1 MKRASPTWLLA
12 LLLTVCF
19 TLATLFVPR
28 AAWWNDVPRAADW
41 NKGQSQ
47 SDNVFKLLFGE
58 GRKLFANEFFVMA
71 DVYFHSGYYP
81 SIFDRQDTDRDV
93 ADPAHGK
100 ADDSNSTSDD
110 FLGPPPDWIAALERH
125 FIPNRHTHLSA
136 GGPSGHVKFSTTE
149 EILPWLKLATD
160 MNPQYIESYTVGAYW
175 LRRLHMPQ
183 QARDFL
189 FEGLHNNPG
198 NSELLFDLGWLYKE
212 NLHDPNRAGNVWVA
226 ALRCWEAQSADAKT
240 NTESQLVCEEIAM
253 NLAHLEENEGH
264 WPQAIKYLKIVKQ
277 VSPNP
282 DAIQKQIDEARKN
295 QTAKPSPL
303 AARTH

>member
-1 MKRASPTWLLA
+1 MKKIPLGWPLA

-28 AAWWNDVPRAADW
+28 AAWWNAVPRAADW
-41 NKGQSQ
+41 NKGWSQ

-58 GRKLFANEFFVMA
+58 GRRLFANEFFVMA

-110 FLGPPPDWIAALERH
+110 FLGPPPDWIAALDRH
-125 FIPNRHTHLSA
+125 FVPNRHTHLSS
-136 GGPSGHVKFSTTE
+136 GGPSGHVKE
-149 EILPWLKLATD
+149 VEVQEILPWLKLASD
-160 MNPQYIESYTVGAYW
+160 MNPQMIETYTVGAYW
-175 LRRLHMPQ
+175 LSRLHMFA

-198 NSELLFDLGWLYKE
+198 NSELLFDLGSLYNKDF
-212 NLHDPNRAGNVWVA
+212 HDANRARNVWMA
-226 ALRCWEAQSADAKT
+226 GLRCWEAQSPNAKT
-240 NTESQLVCEEIAM
+240 NTEGQLIYEETAM
-253 NLAHLEENEGH
+253 NLANLEKDQGN
-264 WPQAIKYLKIVKQ
+264 WPQAVKYLKIVKQ

-282 DAIQKQIDEARKN
+282 DAIQKQIDEAKKKMAD
-295 QTAKPSPL
+295 QPGISKP
-303 AARTH
+303 